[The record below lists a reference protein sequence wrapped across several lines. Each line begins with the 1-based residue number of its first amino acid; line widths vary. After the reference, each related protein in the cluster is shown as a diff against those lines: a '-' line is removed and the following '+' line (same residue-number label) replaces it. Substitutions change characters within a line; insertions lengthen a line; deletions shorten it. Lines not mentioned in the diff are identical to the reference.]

1 MNEVGPSATTGGA
14 TTDGGVDDLVLPFQI
29 DAYGLRG
36 RLVRLGAT
44 LDAVLTRHDYPEPVA
59 RLLGE
64 ALVLAASL
72 AATLK
77 YDGVFTL
84 QTKGDGPVSMMVA
97 DITTSGAMRG
107 YAQVDRE
114 KLTAALARPGP
125 GPAGAIPG
133 DPVPRLLGAGH
144 LAFTVDQG
152 PDTERYQGIVELNGA
167 TLSDCIH
174 HYFRQSEQFQAA
186 INLAV
191 GQVADTPGGKAAW
204 RGGALMIQRLP
215 DPRGEDAEAKEE
227 GWRSAMALMASGS
240 RRELLDPALPPQQL
254 LFRLFHEG
262 GVRVY
267 RTKAVSDSCRC
278 SRQRVVG
285 MLRGLPRAD
294 LEDLKVDGALIVTC
308 EFCNR
313 RYTVADDD
321 LAAPPAASPA

>member
-1 MNEVGPSATTGGA
+1 MSEARP
-14 TTDGGVDDLVLPFQI
+14 DGGHEGGDDLVLPFQI

-36 RLVRLGAT
+36 RLVRLGGA
-44 LDAVLTRHDYPEPVA
+44 LDAVLTRHDYPAPVA
-59 RLLGE
+59 QLLGE
-64 ALVLAASL
+64 ALVLAAAL

-84 QTKGDGPVSMMVA
+84 QTKGDGPVGMMVA
-97 DITTSGAMRG
+97 DVTTAGAMRG
-107 YAQVDRE
+107 YAQVDRA
-114 KLTAALARPGP
+114 KLAAALARPGP
-125 GPAGAIPG
+125 GPAAAPLG

-152 PDTERYQGIVELNGA
+152 PDTERYQGIVELSGA

-191 GQVADTPGGKAAW
+191 GVTAGTQPGGRPAW

-215 DPRGEDAEAKEE
+215 DPQEADAEAQEE

-240 RRELLDPALPPQQL
+240 RRELLDPGLTPQQL
-254 LFRLFHEG
+254 LFRLFHQG

-267 RTKAVSDSCRC
+267 RSKPISDSCRC
-278 SRQRVVG
+278 SRHRVIG
-285 MLRGLPRAD
+285 MLRGLPRAG
-294 LEDLKVDGALIVTC
+294 LAELKVDGALLVTC

-313 RYTVADDD
+313 RYRVADDD
-321 LAAPPAASPA
+321 LAALDAPSPS

>member
-1 MNEVGPSATTGGA
+1 MNESGPGA
-14 TTDGGVDDLVLPFQI
+14 TTEGGADDLVLPFQI
-29 DAYGLRG
+29 DAFAVRG

-44 LDAVLTRHDYPEPVA
+44 LDTVLTRHDYPEPVA

-84 QTKGDGPVSMMVA
+84 QTKGDGPVAMMVA
-97 DITTSGAMRG
+97 DVTTAGAMRG
-107 YAQVDRE
+107 YAQVDRT
-114 KLTAALARPGP
+114 KLEAALARPGP
-125 GPAGAIPG
+125 GPAGGVLG
-133 DPVPRLLGAGH
+133 DPVPRLLGAGY

-152 PDTERYQGIVELNGA
+152 PDTERYQGIVELAGA

-191 GQVADTPGGKAAW
+191 GKVAAAPGGPAAW

-215 DPRGEDAEAKEE
+215 DPQGEDAEAKEE

-240 RRELLDPALPPQQL
+240 RHELLDPALSPSQL

-267 RTKAVSDSCRC
+267 RAKHVSDSCRC

-294 LEDLKVDGALIVTC
+294 LEDLKVGGSFVVTC

-313 RYTVADDD
+313 RYTVADQELD
-321 LAAPPAASPA
+321 AAEDARPS

>member
-1 MNEVGPSATTGGA
+1 MTGPGPGATADGGA
-14 TTDGGVDDLVLPFQI
+14 DDLVLPFQI
-29 DAYGLRG
+29 DAFGLRG

-44 LDAVLTRHDYPEPVA
+44 LDTILTRHDYPEPVA
-59 RLLGE
+59 RILGE
-64 ALVLAASL
+64 ALVLAAAL

-97 DITTSGAMRG
+97 DVTTTGAMRG
-107 YAQVDRE
+107 YAQVDRA
-114 KLTAALARPGP
+114 KLETALARPGP
-125 GPAGAIPG
+125 GPAGGALS
-133 DPVPRLLGAGH
+133 DPVPRLLGAGY

-152 PDTERYQGIVELNGA
+152 ADTERYQGIVELAGA

-191 GQVADTPGGKAAW
+191 GKVAAVPGGRATW

-215 DPRGEDAEAKEE
+215 DPQGADAEDKEE

-240 RRELLDPALPPQQL
+240 RHELLDPALPPSQL

-267 RTKAVSDSCRC
+267 RAKHVGDACRC

-294 LEDLKVDGALIVTC
+294 LDDLKVEGAFVVTC

-313 RYTVADDD
+313 RYTVADEELD
-321 LAAPPAASPA
+321 AAEDARPS

>member
-1 MNEVGPSATTGGA
+1 MSEAEPGASRGASAEGG
-14 TTDGGVDDLVLPFQI
+14 TDDLVLPFQI

-44 LDAVLTRHDYPEPVA
+44 LDAVLRRHDYPEPVA

-84 QTKGDGPVSMMVA
+84 QTKGDGPVAMMVA
-97 DITTSGAMRG
+97 DVTTAGAMRG
-107 YAQVDRE
+107 YAQVDRD
-114 KLTAALARPGP
+114 KLEATLARSA
-125 GPAGAIPG
+125 PA
-133 DPVPRLLGAGH
+133 DPVPRLLGAGY

-152 PDTERYQGIVELNGA
+152 PDTERYQGIVELDGA
-167 TLSDCIH
+167 TLADCIH

-191 GQVADTPGGKAAW
+191 GQDPPSGAW

-215 DPRGEDAEAKEE
+215 DPRGVDAEAKEE

-240 RRELLDPALPPQQL
+240 RRELLDPALPPQDL

-267 RTKAVSDSCRC
+267 RSRRINDSCRC
-278 SRQRVVG
+278 SRHRVIG
-285 MLRGLPRAD
+285 MLRGLPRGD
-294 LEDLKVDGALIVTC
+294 LEGLKVEGALVVTC

-313 RYTVADDD
+313 RYTVADGD
-321 LAAPPAASPA
+321 LDGLDGPSPS